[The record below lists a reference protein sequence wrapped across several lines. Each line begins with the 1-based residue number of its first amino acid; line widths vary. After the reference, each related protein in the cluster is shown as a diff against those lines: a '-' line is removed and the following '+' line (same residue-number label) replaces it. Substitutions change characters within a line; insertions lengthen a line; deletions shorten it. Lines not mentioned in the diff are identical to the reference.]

1 MPKTRISYWREK
13 LRRNVERDAQNI
25 ERLGADGWEVL
36 VGWECELNDMNAL
49 ETRLRN
55 FLNS

>member
-36 VGWECELNDMNAL
+36 VVWECELNDMNAL